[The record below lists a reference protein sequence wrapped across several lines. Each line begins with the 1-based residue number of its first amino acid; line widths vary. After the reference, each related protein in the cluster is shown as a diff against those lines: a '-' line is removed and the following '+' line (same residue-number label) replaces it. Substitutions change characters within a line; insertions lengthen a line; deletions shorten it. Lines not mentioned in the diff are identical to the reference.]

1 VDPVDEKRLVK
12 LIAQGDRA
20 AFEELYRR
28 TSPWLAVTGVLA
40 YAILGPRP

>member
-1 VDPVDEKRLVK
+1 VDEERLVK

-28 TSPWLAVTGVLA
+28 TSPWL
-40 YAILGPRP
+40 